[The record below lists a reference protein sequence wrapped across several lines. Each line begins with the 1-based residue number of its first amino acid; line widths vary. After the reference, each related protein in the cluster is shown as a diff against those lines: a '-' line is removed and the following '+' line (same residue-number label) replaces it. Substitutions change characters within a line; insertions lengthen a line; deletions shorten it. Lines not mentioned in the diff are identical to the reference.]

1 MTNTSPNSAIEL
13 YIEGVTTGNSES
25 LNAAF
30 HPDAR
35 VFGALGDQ
43 RVDVPI
49 QDMIGMISAQPADVD
64 GQFSASIR
72 KIDEFGDIG
81 HLGELGAFSLRLR
94 QLAPRMFEITQLLLQ
109 LISLR
114 LQATPCMLEVPQPLL
129 EVRDLLLVGG
139 GRGGCDGRGGSGGRV
154 RSTLRSS
161 ALIE

>member
-64 GQFSASIR
+64 GQFSASVR
-72 KIDEFGDIG
+72 QIDEFGDIALAIVDEENFWG
-81 HLGELGAFSLRLR
+81 SVSFTDVFSLAKINDNWLIVSKSFTHTGG
-94 QLAPRMFEITQLLLQ
+94 APP
-109 LISLR
+109 S
-114 LQATPCMLEVPQPLL
+114 
-129 EVRDLLLVGG
+129 
-139 GRGGCDGRGGSGGRV
+139 
-154 RSTLRSS
+154 
-161 ALIE
+161 